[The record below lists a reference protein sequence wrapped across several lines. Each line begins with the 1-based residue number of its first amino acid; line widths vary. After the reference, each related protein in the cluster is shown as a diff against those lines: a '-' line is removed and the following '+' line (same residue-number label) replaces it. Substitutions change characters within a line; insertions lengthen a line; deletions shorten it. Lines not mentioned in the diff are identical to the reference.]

1 MDLSEIQKTILDSKI
16 KGIPGSVE
24 PFPLGEISN
33 KKWNILNEDMPMP
46 IMVLKN
52 DELNHNLTTFAEYLK
67 QHNLSIS
74 PHGKTT
80 MSPQLFYK
88 QLEAGAWGI
97 TAGAINQIQVMYRYG
112 IKKILLANQ
121 LLGKSHLKTI
131 AHLINNDKDFS
142 FYCFIDSVEQFQ
154 NIKSNLENITLINPI
169 NLLPEIGASNG
180 RTGIRSKENFLE
192 LVNEISNDKSN
203 NFNFAGIAS
212 YEGISAIVMKGS
224 QEVHDF
230 CSFMEQIINDI
241 PPNQFSHLKEL
252 IITAGGSTHFD
263 IIGERF
269 SKLDLSIPVRVL
281 LRSGCYITHDHGPYL
296 EALKTAEEDKNR
308 QWDRVLQPALEI
320 WSYVQSIPEN
330 NLAFLTMGKRD
341 VPYDSGLPI
350 PLKRFRPGKG
360 FLDIGTAEIFN
371 TNDQHAFVKL
381 VDNHGWKVG
390 DMICSGISHPC
401 TAFDKWKFIPVVDS
415 KYNVTDG
422 VLTFF

>member
-1 MDLSEIQKTILDSKI
+1 MDLSEIQKTILDSRI

-24 PFPLGEISN
+24 PFPLGKISN

-52 DELNHNLTTFAEYLK
+52 DEFNHNIATFAEYLK

-80 MSPQLFYK
+80 MSPQLFSK

-112 IKKILLANQ
+112 VKKILLANQ

-142 FYCFIDSVEQFQ
+142 FYCFVDSIEQFQ

-203 NFNFAGIAS
+203 NLNFAGISS
-212 YEGISAIVMKGS
+212 YEGIAAVAMKGS
-224 QEVHDF
+224 QAVHDF
-230 CSFMEQIINDI
+230 CTFMEEIISDI
-241 PPNQFSHLKEL
+241 SPNQFSHLKEL

-296 EALKTAEEDKNR
+296 EALKSAEEDKNR

-320 WSYVQSIPEN
+320 WSYVQSIPEK

-341 VPYDSGLPI
+341 VPYDAGLPK

-360 FLDIGTAEIFN
+360 FLDIGTAEIFS

-381 VDNHGWKVG
+381 TDNHGWKVG
-390 DMICSGISHPC
+390 DVICSGISHPC

-415 KYNVTDG
+415 EYNVTDG

>member
-1 MDLSEIQKTILDSKI
+1 MDLGEIQKTILDSRI
-16 KGIPGSVE
+16 KGIPGSSE

-52 DELNHNLTTFAEYLK
+52 DELNHNLKTFAEYLK

-80 MSPQLFYK
+80 MSPQLFSK
-88 QLEAGAWGI
+88 QLEVGAWGI

-112 IKKILLANQ
+112 VKKILLANQ

-142 FYCFIDSVEQFQ
+142 FYCFVDSIEQFQ
-154 NIKSNLENITLINPI
+154 NIKNNLENITLINPI

-203 NFNFAGIAS
+203 NYNFAGISS
-212 YEGISAIVMKGS
+212 YEGIAAVAMKGS
-224 QEVHDF
+224 QAVHDF
-230 CSFMEQIINDI
+230 CSFMEEIISEI
-241 PPNQFSHLKEL
+241 SPKQLSHLKEL

-269 SKLDLSIPVRVL
+269 SKLNLSIPVRVL

-296 EALKTAEEDKNR
+296 EALKSAEEDKNR

-320 WSYVQSIPEN
+320 WSYVQSIPEK

-341 VPYDSGLPI
+341 VPYDAGLPK

-360 FLDIGTAEIFN
+360 FLDIGTAEIFS

-381 VDNHGWKVG
+381 KDNHGWKVG
-390 DMICSGISHPC
+390 DMVCSGISHPC
-401 TAFDKWKFIPVVDS
+401 TAFDKWKFIPVVDDD
-415 KYNVTDG
+415 YNVVDG
-422 VLTFF
+422 ILTYF